1 MNMNKERMSVIL
13 GKIPN
18 KVDMGLGSKEEQDT
32 QNKYDEKEALA
43 QDVLTAIESKDAKGL
58 AQAIEALMSCCSD
71 EEEVDEEM

>member
-1 MNMNKERMSVIL
+1 MNMNKEKISVIL

-18 KVDMGLGSKEEQDT
+18 KVDMGLGSKEEQET
-32 QNKYDEKEALA
+32 QDKYDEKEALA

-58 AQAIEALMSCCSD
+58 AQAFEALMSCCS